1 MGMYPVIVS
10 KNDLNTPLAYLNNI
24 QNDNC
29 TISKSINGEDTL
41 EFTAIIEELKTDFLY
56 DENNLIL
63 VDDDLYKPL
72 VLEEEHHD
80 NGLLTIHVECEHISY
95 ELLDKIMQS
104 FVYTDKDIVTVITA
118 CLLGTDFILAGTDVT
133 NSASINFDEE
143 CNGREVLMTIAANW
157 KAELKFNKYNIYAY
171 NMIGSNRGVDFR
183 FGKNLKSIR
192 RTIDRSERDENG
204 NPYVSY
210 DVDIVNLV
218 LLNNE
223 YSQLEY
229 FELGDTV
236 RIVDSALG
244 ITTYQRIVALD
255 KDVLT
260 GKNTNLVLGAPRE
273 DMRQTVTG
281 MQTHINGIGI
291 SVDELG
297 NDVSGLGNDL
307 GELGNSVSDL
317 ENTVNSN
324 APDWDKIKD
333 ITDNLGNVIAAKIA
347 GTLKLAATQIENSTT
362 TMEITD
368 NGILF
373 HNQPTE
379 AASTFACLLNSTGI
393 LFANS
398 KDSRGNWEWQTA
410 INADGVTATKILASA
425 LYGLTVE
432 AVTITG
438 GTITGGTITGGTIN
452 GVTMEGSTIYA
463 GDRKNGN
470 YVEISNIGAIYGYR
484 ENKEIFNLETNNKEG
499 RFELYDSTSS
509 GDYIK
514 IHSATN
520 MNTGSY
526 EELGSAVE
534 TNREILFIGGPGC
547 HEVYFNLRGYPAMAV
562 RDGSVTIYGDLT
574 VTGKINN

>member
-24 QNDNC
+24 QDDDC

-41 EFTAIIEELKTDFLY
+41 SFTAIIEELKTNFLY

-80 NGLLTIHVECEHISY
+80 NGLLTISVSCEHISY
-95 ELLDKIMQS
+95 ELLDKIMPDFS
-104 FVYTDKDIVTVITA
+104 YANSDIATVINA

-133 NSASINFDEE
+133 LKTDINYTDE
-143 CNGREVLMTIAANW
+143 CNARQILIAIANNW

-171 NMIGSNRGVDFR
+171 KQIGENRGVDFR

-192 RTIDRSERDENG
+192 RTVDRSNKDSNG
-204 NPYVSY
+204 NPAISY
-210 DVDIVNLV
+210 DVDVVNLA
-218 LLNNE
+218 LAGGE
-223 YSQLEY
+223 YAELEY

-236 RIVDSALG
+236 RIVDEALN
-244 ITTYQRIVALD
+244 IEVQQRIIELE

-260 GKNTNLVLGAPRE
+260 GKNTNLVLGAVN
-273 DMRQTVTG
+273 DDLRQTV
-281 MQTHINGIGI
+281 
-291 SVDELG
+291 
-297 NDVSGLGNDL
+297 SGLQNNVNNVT
-307 GELGNSVSDL
+307 E
-317 ENTVNSN
+317 TVTGS

-347 GTLKLAATQIENSTT
+347 GTLELAVTQIANSTT

-398 KDSRGNWEWQTA
+398 KDSQGNWEWQTA

-438 GTITGGTITGGTIN
+438 GTITGGTIN
-452 GVTMEGSTIYA
+452 GVTIEGSNMYA
-463 GDRKNGN
+463 GDRINGN
-470 YVEISNIGAIYGYR
+470 YLEISNIGAMYGYR
-484 ENKEIFNLETNNKEG
+484 EKKQIFKLETNNKEG
-499 RFELYDSTSS
+499 RFELYDSTNSR

-514 IHSATN
+514 IHSATS
-520 MNTGSY
+520 MNTGGY

-534 TNREILFIGGPGC
+534 TNQDILFIGGPGC
-547 HEVYFNLRGYPAMAV
+547 HEVYFNLRGYPTMAV

>member
-24 QNDNC
+24 QDDDC

-41 EFTAIIEELKTDFLY
+41 SFTAIIEELKTNFLY

-80 NGLLTIHVECEHISY
+80 NGLLTISVDCEHISY
-95 ELLDKIMQS
+95 ELLDKIMPDFS
-104 FVYTDKDIVTVITA
+104 YANSDIATVINA

-133 NSASINFDEE
+133 LKTDINYTDE
-143 CNGREVLMTIAANW
+143 CNARQILIAIANNW

-171 NMIGSNRGVDFR
+171 KQIGENRGVDFR

-192 RTIDRSERDENG
+192 RTVDRSNKDSNG
-204 NPYVSY
+204 NPTVSY
-210 DVDIVNLV
+210 DVDVVNLA
-218 LLNNE
+218 LAGGE
-223 YSQLEY
+223 YAELEY

-236 RIVDSALG
+236 RIVDEALN
-244 ITTYQRIVALD
+244 IEVQQRIIELE

-260 GKNTNLVLGAPRE
+260 GKNTNLVLGAV
-273 DMRQTVTG
+273 DDDLSQTVTG
-281 MQTHINGIGI
+281 LRDN
-291 SVDELG
+291 V
-297 NDVSGLGNDL
+297 
-307 GELGNSVSDL
+307 NSVNDKVDNVAG
-317 ENTVNSN
+317 EVDSN
-324 APDWDKIKD
+324 APDWNKIKD
-333 ITDNLGNVIAAKIA
+333 ITDNLGNVIAGKIA
-347 GTLKLAATQIENSTT
+347 GTLELAVTQIANSTT

-398 KDSRGNWEWQTA
+398 KDSQGNWEWQTA

-499 RFELYDSTSS
+499 RFELYDSTSN

-520 MNTGSY
+520 MRTGSY

-534 TNREILFIGGPGC
+534 TNQEILFIGGPGC
-547 HEVYFNLRGYPAMAV
+547 HEVYFNLRGYPTMAV

-574 VTGKINN
+574 VQGTIHNN

>member
-63 VDDDLYKPL
+63 VDNDLYKPL

-80 NGLLTIHVECEHISY
+80 NGLLTISVDCEHISY
-95 ELLDKIMQS
+95 ELLDKIMPDFS
-104 FVYTDKDIVTVITA
+104 YANSDIATVINA
-118 CLLGTDFILAGTDVT
+118 CLLDTDFILAGTDVT
-133 NSASINFDEE
+133 LKTDINYTDE
-143 CNGREVLMTIAANW
+143 CNARQILIAIANDW
-157 KAELKFNKYNIYAY
+157 KAELRFNKYNIYAY
-171 NMIGSNRGVDFR
+171 KQIGESRGVDFR

-192 RTIDRSERDENG
+192 RTVDRSNKDSNG
-204 NPYVSY
+204 NPAISY
-210 DVDIVNLV
+210 DVDVVNLA
-218 LLNNE
+218 LAGGE
-223 YSQLEY
+223 YAELEY

-236 RIVDSALG
+236 RIVDEALN
-244 ITTYQRIVALD
+244 IEIQQRIIELE

-260 GKNTNLVLGAPRE
+260 GKNTNLVLGAV
-273 DMRQTVTG
+273 DDDLRQTV
-281 MQTHINGIGI
+281 
-291 SVDELG
+291 
-297 NDVSGLGNDL
+297 SGLQNNVNNVT
-307 GELGNSVSDL
+307 E
-317 ENTVNSN
+317 TVTGS

-333 ITDNLGNVIAAKIA
+333 ITDNLGNVIAGKIA
-347 GTLKLAATQIENSTT
+347 GTLELAVTQIANSTT

-398 KDSRGNWEWQTA
+398 KDSQGNWEWQTA

-425 LYGLTVE
+425 LYGLTIE

-452 GVTMEGSTIYA
+452 GVTIEGSNMYA
-463 GDRKNGN
+463 GDRINGN
-470 YVEISNIGAIYGYR
+470 YLEISNIGAMYGYR
-484 ENKEIFNLETNNKEG
+484 KNKQIFKLETSNKEG
-499 RFELYDSTSS
+499 RFELYDSTNSR

-514 IHSATN
+514 IHSATS
-520 MNTGSY
+520 MNTGDY

-534 TNREILFIGGPGC
+534 TNQDILFLGGPGC
-547 HEVYFNLRGYPAMAV
+547 REIYFNLRGYPTMAV
-562 RDGSVTIYGDLT
+562 KDGSVTIYGDLT
-574 VTGKINN
+574 VSGKINN

>member
-24 QNDNC
+24 QDDDC

-41 EFTAIIEELKTDFLY
+41 SFTAIIEELKTDFLY

-80 NGLLTIHVECEHISY
+80 SGLLTVHVECEHISY

-171 NMIGSNRGVDFR
+171 NMIGANRGVDFR

-210 DVDIVNLV
+210 DVDIVNLA
-218 LLNNE
+218 LFSNE

-244 ITTYQRIVALD
+244 ITTYQRIIALD

-307 GELGNSVSDL
+307 GELGNSVNDL
-317 ENTVNSN
+317 ENTINSN

-347 GTLKLAATQIENSTT
+347 GTLELAATQIENSTT

-393 LFANS
+393 LFANG
-398 KDSRGNWEWQTA
+398 KDSQGNWEWQTA

-425 LYGLTVE
+425 LYGLTIE

-514 IHSATN
+514 IHSATS

-534 TNREILFIGGPGC
+534 TNQEILFIGGPGC
-547 HEVYFNLRGYPAMAV
+547 HEIYFNLRGYPAMAV

>member
-1 MGMYPVIVS
+1 MYPVIVS

-24 QNDNC
+24 QDDDC

-41 EFTAIIEELKTDFLY
+41 SFTAIIEELKTDFLY

-80 NGLLTIHVECEHISY
+80 NGLLTISVDCEHISY
-95 ELLDKIMQS
+95 ELLNKIMLDFS
-104 FVYTDKDIVTVITA
+104 YANSDIATVINA

-133 NSASINFDEE
+133 LKTDINYTDE
-143 CNGREVLMTIAANW
+143 CNARQILIAIANNW

-171 NMIGSNRGVDFR
+171 KQIGENRGVDFR

-192 RTIDRSERDENG
+192 RTVDRSNKDSNG
-204 NPYVSY
+204 NPAISY
-210 DVDIVNLV
+210 DVDVVNLA
-218 LLNNE
+218 LAGGE
-223 YSQLEY
+223 YAELEY

-236 RIVDSALG
+236 RIVDEALN
-244 ITTYQRIVALD
+244 IEVQQRIIELE

-260 GKNTNLVLGAPRE
+260 GKNTNLVLGAI
-273 DMRQTVTG
+273 DDDLRQTV
-281 MQTHINGIGI
+281 
-291 SVDELG
+291 
-297 NDVSGLGNDL
+297 SGLQNNVNNVT
-307 GELGNSVSDL
+307 E
-317 ENTVNSN
+317 TVTGS
-324 APDWDKIKD
+324 APDWNKIKD

-347 GTLKLAATQIENSTT
+347 GTLELAATQIENSTT

-398 KDSRGNWEWQTA
+398 KDSQGNWEWQTA

-425 LYGLTVE
+425 LYGLTIE

-438 GTITGGTITGGTIN
+438 GTINGGTIN

-463 GDRKNGN
+463 GDRQSGN
-470 YVEISNIGAIYGYR
+470 YTAITQNGSIIGYR
-484 ENKEIFNLETNNKEG
+484 NNVAIFEYQAGNSIGRLTLADSDNQDHDFEITAVFDVPIGSGTATAKASRLWSGCSRILIGGDDTFEM
-499 RFELYDSTSS
+499 RIELYGKRIMTITDN
-509 GDYIK
+509 D
-514 IHSATN
+514 
-520 MNTGSY
+520 
-526 EELGSAVE
+526 
-534 TNREILFIGGPGC
+534 
-547 HEVYFNLRGYPAMAV
+547 
-562 RDGSVTIYGDLT
+562 VTIDGDLT
-574 VTGKINN
+574 VTGTINN